1 MLGYYIINGSNGE
14 QKFGVPAMTLKD
26 KVAVVTGAGRGIGR
40 EIALAFAREGAR
52 LAVNSMHEETIGPVA
67 DEIRAIGAEALPLVL
82 DVSRE
87 EDVERYVKEVYDRF
101 GRADIL
107 VNNAGMNRDN
117 FFLRLG
123 AEEWDSVISVNLRG
137 AFLCTRLFSRRMI
150 RQKWG
155 RIINMASVAGEA
167 GNMGQANYS
176 AAKAGVIG
184 LSKSAAKELARHGIT
199 VNVISPGLIG
209 TDMLSGMEQSVLD
222 DLKKSIPVGRIGEP
236 ADVAAAALFL
246 ASEAAS
252 YITGQVIRVDGGLY
266 M

>member
-1 MLGYYIINGSNGE
+1 ML
-14 QKFGVPAMTLKD
+14 LKD
-26 KVAVVTGAGRGIGR
+26 RVAVVTGAGRGIGR
-40 EIALAFAREGAR
+40 EIALAFAREGAK
-52 LAVNSMHEETIGPVA
+52 LAINSMHEETINPVA
-67 DEIRAIGAEALPLVL
+67 EEIQKLGGEALPLVI

-87 EDVERYVKEVYDRF
+87 EDVERYVEEVYKKF

-107 VNNAGMNRDN
+107 VNNAGVNRDN
-117 FFLRLG
+117 FFLRLK
-123 AEEWDSVISVNLRG
+123 ADDWDTVIAVNLRG
-137 AFLCTRLFSRRMI
+137 TFLCTRHFSRRMM
-150 RQKWG
+150 RAKWG

-184 LSKSAAKELARHGIT
+184 LTKSCAKELARYGIT
-199 VNVISPGLIG
+199 VNAVSPGLIE
-209 TDMLSGMEQSVLD
+209 TDMLAGMEQTVLE
-222 DLKKSIPVGRIGEP
+222 DLKKNIPVGRIGSP

-246 ASEAAS
+246 ASDAAS